1 MIQLQK
7 GESNVKKMI
16 LLVSAFMLVLL
27 LSACN
32 GSSESFDPKV
42 EQEKATEV
50 MNSVLTSFED
60 QEKLAEAQT
69 RDEANPIAWEKIKEK
84 NNKVLSTELSEEDQ
98 ERLLYVLTI
107 NKAETLDNGNSKS
120 NLLFSQGA
128 KINNVSFNE
137 TEEKFIF
144 DIERLQIDHTLIT
157 LKREEGT
164 WKIIAVQNPE

>member
-16 LLVSAFMLVLL
+16 LLVFAFMSILFLA
-27 LSACN
+27 ACN

-60 QEKLAEAQT
+60 QEKLAEGKT

-84 NNKVLSTELSEEDQ
+84 NNKVLSKELSEEDQ
-98 ERLLYVLTI
+98 ERL
-107 NKAETLDNGNSKS
+107 
-120 NLLFSQGA
+120 
-128 KINNVSFNE
+128 
-137 TEEKFIF
+137 FIF
-144 DIERLQIDHTLIT
+144 
-157 LKREEGT
+157 
-164 WKIIAVQNPE
+164 